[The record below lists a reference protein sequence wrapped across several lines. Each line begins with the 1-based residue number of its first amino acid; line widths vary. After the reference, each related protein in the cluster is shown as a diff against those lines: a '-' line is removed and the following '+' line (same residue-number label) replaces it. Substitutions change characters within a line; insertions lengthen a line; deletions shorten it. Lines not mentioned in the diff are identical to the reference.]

1 MVLAPG
7 LHDERMSASF
17 PSAVVAILSAK
28 PAWEGITLTI
38 VGIVV
43 ALGVLY
49 AVIRVASRR

>member
-1 MVLAPG
+1 
-7 LHDERMSASF
+7 MSASF